1 LYGYFDEAAAAT
13 EAVAGFARHMPDT
26 GRLFPTLRARGML
39 SESSRQLMN
48 YAVFSMAYDP
58 IGGLGTMLALNA
70 LLSVYRQV
78 RLSLHKL
85 FDKELK

>member
-1 LYGYFDEAAAAT
+1 
-13 EAVAGFARHMPDT
+13 
-26 GRLFPTLRARGML
+26 ML
-39 SESSRQLMN
+39 SESSRQLIN
-48 YAVFSMAYDP
+48 CAVFSMAYERL
-58 IGGLGTMLALNA
+58 GGLGTMLALNA